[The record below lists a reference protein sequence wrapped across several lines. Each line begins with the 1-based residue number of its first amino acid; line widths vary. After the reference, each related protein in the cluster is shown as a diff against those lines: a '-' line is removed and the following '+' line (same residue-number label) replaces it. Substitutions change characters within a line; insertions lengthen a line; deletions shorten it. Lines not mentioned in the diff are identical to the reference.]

1 MMLQYIINCLY
12 LSFKT
17 ESILKI
23 MSAINECNIIN
34 CYFWSANKDL
44 VKKLI
49 NKLLVNHSLI
59 YKLFL
64 YIITVILVV
73 YLFPKGGQFKFE
85 FQKGKPWQYENY
97 YAPFDFS
104 IKKSNEEIA
113 AEKLRIKEN
122 SKQFFEYNEE
132 VVLNVKKNTSEK
144 ILEFLSSTNLSNQNK
159 NKLLQKSNNILNE
172 IYEYGYLDPLSEQ
185 KIENIEITLR
195 RGNSIQNIQ
204 PNKLFKASQISTFL
218 NTKFG
223 NQPFSKEEKSVLTI
237 ISNELKPNVTF
248 DENFTQKAYE
258 ENLSHIS
265 YTKGLVAE
273 KERIIFKGDIVEGEK
288 LVKLNSL
295 KSEFDSQVWSKSNSN
310 WIVLGYTLL
319 VALSFLMMMLFLRKN
334 RLDIFENNNK
344 VTFIFFNMILV
355 ILLITLIVKYDAKFI
370 YVAPIVILPLVLK
383 AFFDS
388 RLGLFAH
395 TLTVLLLGF
404 IVPNSFEFVFLQII
418 AGIVTI
424 LTISELY
431 KRANLFLSVLQITFV
446 YFVAYFAFSVIQ
458 EGNAQNLNY
467 EKLTYFAM
475 NGAATLFVLPLIYI
489 FEKLFGLVSDESLK
503 ELSNS
508 NSKLLREL
516 AEKAPGTFQHSLQV
530 ANLAEAC
537 AIEINANSMLVRTGA
552 LYHDIGKIEN
562 PMYFIENQVTNV
574 NPHNELEPTDSA
586 KIIIDHIINGVE
598 IAKKNHIPDRIID
611 FIRTHHGTTLVYYFF
626 KKEELSGNVF
636 AESNFHYPGPIPFS
650 KETAILM
657 MCDSVEA
664 ASKSIKEPSAKA
676 FDDLVEKIVNK
687 QMDDGQ
693 FMNADI
699 TFKELQTIKKV
710 LKKKLKNIYHLRI
723 EYPE

>member
-1 MMLQYIINCLY
+1 M
-12 LSFKT
+12 K
-17 ESILKI
+17 KI
-23 MSAINECNIIN
+23 
-34 CYFWSANKDL
+34 
-44 VKKLI
+44 I

-73 YLFPKGGQFKFE
+73 YLFPKGGQFKYE

-97 YAPFDFS
+97 YSPFDFS

-113 AEKLRIKEN
+113 AEKLRIKET
-122 SKQFFEYNEE
+122 SKQFFKYDEE

-144 ILEFLSSTNLSNQNK
+144 ILEFLSTNNLSNQNK
-159 NKLLQKSNNILNE
+159 NRLFQKAKDILDE

-185 KIENIEITLR
+185 KVENVEITLR
-195 RGNSIQNIQ
+195 RGNSIQDIQ
-204 PNKLFKASQISTFL
+204 PNKILKATQISVFL

-223 NQPFSKEEKSVLTI
+223 KQPFSKEEKSILTI
-237 ISNELKPNVTF
+237 ILNELKPNVTF

-258 ENLSHIS
+258 ENLNQIS
-265 YTKGLVAE
+265 FTKGLVAE

-319 VALSFLMMMLFLRKN
+319 VALSFLMLMLFLRKY

-404 IVPNSFEFVFLQII
+404 IVPNSFEFVFLQIV

-424 LTISELY
+424 LTISELN

-475 NGAATLFVLPLIYI
+475 NGAATLFVLPLIYV

-562 PMYFIENQVTNV
+562 PMYFTENQATNV

>member
-1 MMLQYIINCLY
+1 MEGKQR
-12 LSFKT
+12 
-17 ESILKI
+17 
-23 MSAINECNIIN
+23 
-34 CYFWSANKDL
+34 L
-44 VKKLI
+44 VKKII

-64 YIITVILVV
+64 YILTVILVV
-73 YLFPKGGQFKFE
+73 YLFPKGGQFKYE

-97 YAPFDFS
+97 YSPFDFS

-113 AEKLRIKEN
+113 AEKQRIKET

-144 ILEFLSSTNLSNQNK
+144 ILEFLSAANLSNQNK
-159 NKLLQKSNNILNE
+159 TRLIQKSKDILNE

-185 KIENIEITLR
+185 KIEKVEITLR
-195 RGNSIQNIQ
+195 RGNSIQDIQ
-204 PNKLFKASQISTFL
+204 PNKLFKAAQISAFL

-258 ENLSHIS
+258 ENLSQIS

-295 KSEFDSQVWSKSNSN
+295 KSEFDSQVWSKTNSN

-319 VALSFLMMMLFLRKN
+319 VALSFLMLMLFLRKY

-355 ILLITLIVKYDAKFI
+355 ILLITLIVKYDAKFV

-562 PMYFIENQVTNV
+562 PMYFTENQTTNV

-598 IAKKNHIPDRIID
+598 IAKKNRIPDRIID

>member
-1 MMLQYIINCLY
+1 MEGKQR
-12 LSFKT
+12 
-17 ESILKI
+17 
-23 MSAINECNIIN
+23 
-34 CYFWSANKDL
+34 L
-44 VKKLI
+44 VKKII

-73 YLFPKGGQFKFE
+73 YLFPKGGQFKYE

-104 IKKSNEEIA
+104 IKKSLQEIE
-113 AEKLRIKEN
+113 AEKQQIKEN

-132 VVLNVKKNTSEK
+132 IVLNVKKKTTEK
-144 ILEFLSSTNLSNQNK
+144 ILEYLPTANLSNQNK
-159 NKLLQKSNNILNE
+159 NRLVQKSISILNE

-185 KIENIEITLR
+185 KVENIEITLR
-195 RGNSIQNIQ
+195 RGNSIQDIQ
-204 PNKLFKASQISTFL
+204 PNKLFRANQISTFL
-218 NTKFG
+218 NVKFG
-223 NQPFSKEEKSVLTI
+223 KLPFSKEEKSVLTI

-258 ENLSHIS
+258 ENLSGIS
-265 YTKGLVAE
+265 YTKGMVAE

-288 LVKLNSL
+288 LLKLNSL
-295 KSEFDSQVWSKSNSN
+295 KSEYDSQVWSKSNSN

-319 VALSFLMMMLFLRKN
+319 VALSFLMLMLFLRKY

-475 NGAATLFVLPLIYI
+475 NGAATLFVLPLIYV

-562 PMYFIENQVTNV
+562 PMYFTENQVTNV

-598 IAKKNHIPDRIID
+598 IAKRNHIPDRIID

-626 KKEELSGNVF
+626 KKEEQSGNVF

-664 ASKSIKEPSAKA
+664 ASKSIKEPSAQA

>member
-1 MMLQYIINCLY
+1 
-12 LSFKT
+12 
-17 ESILKI
+17 
-23 MSAINECNIIN
+23 
-34 CYFWSANKDL
+34 L
-44 VKKLI
+44 VKKII

-64 YIITVILVV
+64 YILTVILVV
-73 YLFPKGGQFKFE
+73 YLFPKGGQFKYE

-97 YAPFDFS
+97 YSPFDFS
-104 IKKSNEEIA
+104 IKKSLQEIE
-113 AEKLRIKEN
+113 AEKQQIKEN
-122 SKQFFEYNEE
+122 SKQFFEYNDE
-132 VVLNVKKNTSEK
+132 VVLNVKKNTTAK
-144 ILEFLSSTNLSNQNK
+144 LLEYLETAKLSNQSK
-159 NKLLQKSNNILNE
+159 SRLLQKSDGILNE
-172 IYEYGYLDPLSEQ
+172 IYEYGYLNPLSEQ
-185 KIENIEITLR
+185 KIENVEITLR

-204 PNKLFKASQISTFL
+204 PNKLFKASQISAFL

-223 NQPFSKEEKSVLTI
+223 NQPFSKEEKNVLTI

-248 DENFTQKAYE
+248 DEDFTQKAYE

-319 VALSFLMMMLFLRKN
+319 VALSFLMLILFLRKY

-424 LTISELY
+424 LTISELN

-562 PMYFIENQVTNV
+562 PMYFTENQVTNV

>member
-1 MMLQYIINCLY
+1 
-12 LSFKT
+12 
-17 ESILKI
+17 
-23 MSAINECNIIN
+23 
-34 CYFWSANKDL
+34 
-44 VKKLI
+44 VKKII

-97 YAPFDFS
+97 YSPFDFS

-113 AEKLRIKEN
+113 AEKLRIKET
-122 SKQFFEYNEE
+122 SKQFFEYNDE

-144 ILEFLSSTNLSNQNK
+144 ILEFLATTKISNQNK
-159 NKLLQKSNNILNE
+159 NKLFQKSKDILNE
-172 IYEYGYLDPLSEQ
+172 IYEFGYLNPLSEQ
-185 KIENIEITLR
+185 KVENVEITLR
-195 RGNSIQNIQ
+195 RGNSIQDIQ
-204 PNKLFKASQISTFL
+204 PNKLFKATQISTFL

-223 NQPFSKEEKSVLTI
+223 SQPFSKEEKSVLTI

-258 ENLSHIS
+258 ENLNQIS
-265 YTKGLVAE
+265 FTKGLVAE

-295 KSEFDSQVWSKSNSN
+295 KSEFDSQVWSKTNSNSN

-319 VALSFLMMMLFLRKN
+319 VALSFLMLMLFLRKY

-370 YVAPIVILPLVLK
+370 YAAPIVILPLVLK

-404 IVPNSFEFVFLQII
+404 IVPNSFEFIFLQIV

-424 LTISELY
+424 LTISELN

-475 NGAATLFVLPLIYI
+475 NGAATLFVLPLIYV

-562 PMYFIENQVTNV
+562 PMYFTENQATNV

-598 IAKKNHIPDRIID
+598 IAKRNHIPDRIID

-650 KETAILM
+650 RETAILM